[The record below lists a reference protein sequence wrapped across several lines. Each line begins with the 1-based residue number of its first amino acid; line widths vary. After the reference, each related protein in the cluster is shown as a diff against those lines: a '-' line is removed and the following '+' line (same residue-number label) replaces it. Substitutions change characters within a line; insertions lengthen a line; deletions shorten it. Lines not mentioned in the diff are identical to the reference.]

1 MKEFF
6 AENFLPDRRPRA
18 CDQKHQKFYFLFF
31 EKKKKKN
38 KKKQFHCLEKKLQG
52 IV

>member
-1 MKEFF
+1 V
-6 AENFLPDRRPRA
+6 RP
-18 CDQKHQKFYFLFF
+18 KTSKILFSVFF
-31 EKKKKKN
+31 EKKQKE